1 MKHPKFN
8 MGQLDLIGDCVLES
22 ITNLR
27 RLQDSTGLSGARA
40 RLEYEIDRCNEI
52 LTILADM
59 SHEK

>member
-1 MKHPKFN
+1 MKKPKFN
-8 MGQLDLIGDCVLES
+8 TRQLDLIGDCVLES

-27 RLQDSTGLSGARA
+27 RLQESTGLSGARA
-40 RLEYEIDRCNEI
+40 RLELEIDNLNEI